1 MTAHYREVLQ
11 SLRCDV
17 NLMRDH
23 CYNVA
28 SRSIAARMMAVL
40 DLELSSAPAVAACK
54 TLRRLMGVSKR
65 SVMTSLLNKKLG
77 RNDKGVLTTCA

>member
-28 SRSIAARMMAVL
+28 SRSITARMLAVL
-40 DLELSSAPAVAACK
+40 DLELSSALAVRLPFAFLSHAK
-54 TLRRLMGVSKR
+54 T
-65 SVMTSLLNKKLG
+65 
-77 RNDKGVLTTCA
+77 